1 MARVDTFKA
10 MAIVIFAAVLSMAV
24 STVSAQDLSEAP
36 APAPGLDTGS
46 SYSSGISGAML
57 WSSLVIA
64 ALAIFKQW
72 STFFF
77 MGYSSHYIWFI
88 NDEDYSSWYDCSHLV
103 VYLTQIN
110 RRDYYYY
117 YVNSFQLW
125 MEEMG
130 LFFLCIGI
138 ILSVYERIK

>member
-64 ALAIFKQW
+64 ALAIFKQ
-72 STFFF
+72 
-77 MGYSSHYIWFI
+77 
-88 NDEDYSSWYDCSHLV
+88 
-103 VYLTQIN
+103 
-110 RRDYYYY
+110 
-117 YVNSFQLW
+117 
-125 MEEMG
+125 
-130 LFFLCIGI
+130 
-138 ILSVYERIK
+138 